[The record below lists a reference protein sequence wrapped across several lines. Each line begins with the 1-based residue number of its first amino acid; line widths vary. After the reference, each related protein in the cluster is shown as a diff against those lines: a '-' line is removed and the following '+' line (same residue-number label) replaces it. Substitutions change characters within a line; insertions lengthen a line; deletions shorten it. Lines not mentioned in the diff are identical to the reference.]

1 MHGTTFV
8 DERDRCNSHSVAV
21 NAFHRKHDHECNVA
35 DLLATKQPQT
45 ATLSTVSTREMAML
59 PTVETYFRARQLRDA
74 ITADVLD
81 TGERAP
87 SGLVNES
94 WKHWRHE
101 RVDAL
106 NNLLNDLPASFFIGE
121 KDERPSSC
129 GVDEND
135 KIINLDDKS
144 LTRVPACLENHDRLE
159 ILSLH
164 NNRIGKIEGLDNVPK
179 LNNLSLYSN
188 RISRIE
194 GLDNAPGLE
203 YLSLGKNR
211 ISRIDGLDNVPK
223 LNTLYLD
230 SNRIGKIDGLDNV
243 PKLKILS
250 LHSNRIGKI
259 DGLDNVPKLE
269 HLYLYSNRIGKIE
282 GLDNAP
288 KLEHLYLY
296 NNRIGKIEGLDNV
309 PGLEIL
315 SLHNNRI
322 DPSECKQFKSVA
334 PFSVVC

>member
-159 ILSLH
+159 ILSL
-164 NNRIGKIEGLDNVPK
+164 D
-179 LNNLSLYSN
+179 
-188 RISRIE
+188 
-194 GLDNAPGLE
+194 
-203 YLSLGKNR
+203 
-211 ISRIDGLDNVPK
+211 
-223 LNTLYLD
+223 
-230 SNRIGKIDGLDNV
+230 
-243 PKLKILS
+243 
-250 LHSNRIGKI
+250 
-259 DGLDNVPKLE
+259 
-269 HLYLYSNRIGKIE
+269 SNRIGKIE

-288 KLEHLYLY
+288 KLKILYL
-296 NNRIGKIEGLDNV
+296 G
-309 PGLEIL
+309 
-315 SLHNNRI
+315 NNRI